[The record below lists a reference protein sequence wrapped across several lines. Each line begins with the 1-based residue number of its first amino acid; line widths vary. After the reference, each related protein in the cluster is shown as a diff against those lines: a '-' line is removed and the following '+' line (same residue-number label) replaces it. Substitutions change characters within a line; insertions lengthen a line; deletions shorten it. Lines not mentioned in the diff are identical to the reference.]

1 MSLGV
6 ATDNAGACRQA
17 VLVDGR
23 GARRVREDVLEVVI
37 VLRGRLLVADPCASS
52 GQLVNVSPLS
62 SSTRVTRASGSSP
75 QFPTH
80 AGSMPRAIS
89 SFSHH
94 PCIIG
99 RPADDRVRW

>member
-1 MSLGV
+1 
-6 ATDNAGACRQA
+6 
-17 VLVDGR
+17 
-23 GARRVREDVLEVVI
+23 
-37 VLRGRLLVADPCASS
+37 VADDCGVC

-80 AGSMPRAIS
+80 TGSMPRAIS

-99 RPADDRVRW
+99 RLADDRLRW